1 MFKLSLNITCKIL
14 PVKVFLVYMR
24 LLSLVINLSE
34 HELNEEKRL
43 FMHHNKAELEHSN

>member
-1 MFKLSLNITCKIL
+1 MFKLSLNITCK
-14 PVKVFLVYMR
+14 KVFLVYMK

-43 FMHHNKAELEHSN
+43 VNTFAIICT